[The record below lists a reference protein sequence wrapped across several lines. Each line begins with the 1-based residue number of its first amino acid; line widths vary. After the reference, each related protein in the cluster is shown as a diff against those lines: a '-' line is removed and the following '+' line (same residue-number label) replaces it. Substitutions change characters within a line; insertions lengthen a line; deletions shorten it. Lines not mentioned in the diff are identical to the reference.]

1 MGQSLGR
8 AVSLSSWSGNRS
20 RGGRGASRTRRRL
33 SECSNP
39 ALPVSLGAS
48 MKILFRLLLIVLLL
62 LVAGSAVLV
71 ATSDFPAPVE
81 RIEKVIPND
90 RFTK

>member
-1 MGQSLGR
+1 
-8 AVSLSSWSGNRS
+8 
-20 RGGRGASRTRRRL
+20 
-33 SECSNP
+33 
-39 ALPVSLGAS
+39 

-71 ATSDFPAPVE
+71 ATSDFPAPVA
-81 RIEKVIPND
+81 RIEKIISND